1 MNATFNKLLRTRAQ
15 EPSVSFAD
23 HNDICRESHL
33 AVILMM
39 RSSKQDKSEKRLYYL
54 LAEMSEPGRC

>member
-1 MNATFNKLLRTRAQ
+1 MNTTFNKLLSTRAQ

-23 HNDICRESHL
+23 HNDICRECDF

-39 RSSKQDKSEKRLYYL
+39 RSSKKDKSEKRLHYL
-54 LAEMSEPGRC
+54 PAEMSEPGRC